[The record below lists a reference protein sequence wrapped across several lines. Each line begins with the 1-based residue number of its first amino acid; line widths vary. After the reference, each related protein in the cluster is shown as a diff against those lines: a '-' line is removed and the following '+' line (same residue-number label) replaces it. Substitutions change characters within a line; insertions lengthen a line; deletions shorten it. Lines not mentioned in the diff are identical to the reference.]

1 MKPKQSININMKPSN
16 ILKGEKLLFNISE
29 ENQAFIRNLNR
40 KFTYNPKLFIPN
52 FVPVLRPKPN
62 NSKLIPSKLML
73 NNKRRN
79 SSTISNPSSEDSDN
93 IDNEELN
100 LTNSFEGLNLSDSSS
115 DSKNEKNN
123 EINDVR
129 KNFSK
134 IRKFSFMRN
143 KSKENA
149 NKKFEKM
156 YLDKGIFNKEKSDLD
171 LDDNLM
177 HSDFSSENKKLF
189 LMQKKSIEALS
200 SLKINENMIINAHH
214 KKPKYSMNSNSILET
229 LQNKFNFEK

>member
-16 ILKGEKLLFNISE
+16 ILKGEKLLLNISE

-149 NKKFEKM
+149 NKKFGKM
-156 YLDKGIFNKEKSDLD
+156 YLDKEIFNK
-171 LDDNLM
+171 
-177 HSDFSSENKKLF
+177 ENKKLF
-189 LMQKKSIEALS
+189 LMQKKSIETLS